1 MSDNFKDSIKDN
13 INVNSNIKNKDQ
25 IAKDNINIESK
36 FHLAKKKI
44 DKTNKKTFPVY
55 MENDLL
61 KKLTAISKKS
71 GYSRNELINLMC
83 NWCTDNLDFTEE

>member
-13 INVNSNIKNKDQ
+13 INLNSNTKVKDEDIKYN
-25 IAKDNINIESK
+25 ANTESK

-71 GYSRNELINLMC
+71 GYSRNELINIMC
-83 NWCTDNLDFTEE
+83 NWCADNLDFTEE